1 MTTMATTAAARKTLA
16 VETHTQRARPAS
28 TEPASKVVSL
38 EALLRESPVDL
49 VDLVQDV
56 VAQLLTEG
64 RLEQVEVKYH
74 LPEEPVRVDLAR
86 TQLSQVLEQLVA
98 SASEA
103 MKTVA
108 PLHRVLRVIVEP
120 ADAFGDYGPR
130 VKVQDTGGSVVIE
143 DGMRLAIARAEEL
156 GASLTVKPR
165 VTGGNLFTV
174 DVPVEKVVALSSW

>member
-1 MTTMATTAAARKTLA
+1 MATMATTATARKTLT
-16 VETHTQRARPAS
+16 VETPAQRARPAS
-28 TEPASKVVSL
+28 TEPASNVVSI

-64 RLEQVEVKYH
+64 RMEQVEVKYH

-130 VKVQDTGGSVVIE
+130 VKVQDTGGSVQIE
-143 DGMRLAIARAEEL
+143 DGIRLAITRAEAL
-156 GASLTVKPR
+156 GTALTVKPR
-165 VTGGNLFTV
+165 PTGGNLFTL
-174 DVPVEKVVALSSW
+174 DVPVEKVVNASW

>member
-1 MTTMATTAAARKTLA
+1 MATTAAARRTLS
-16 VETHTQRARPAS
+16 VETPAQRTRPAAA
-28 TEPASKVVSL
+28 EPASNVVSI

-64 RLEQVEVKYH
+64 RLEQVEVKFH
-74 LPEEPVRVDLAR
+74 LPEEPVRVNLAR

-98 SASEA
+98 SACEA

-108 PLHRVLRVIVEP
+108 PLHRVLRVIVEE

-143 DGMRLAIARAEEL
+143 DGIQLAISRAEEL
-156 GASLTVKPR
+156 GTALTVKPR
-165 VTGGNLFTV
+165 PTGGNLFTL
-174 DVPVEKVVALSSW
+174 DVPAEKVVTSSW

>member
-28 TEPASKVVSL
+28 TEPASRVVSL

-64 RLEQVEVKYH
+64 RLEQVEVKFH
-74 LPEEPVRVDLAR
+74 LPEEPVRVDLPR
-86 TQLSQVLEQLVA
+86 TQLSQVLEQLVS
-98 SASEA
+98 SACEA

-120 ADAFGDYGPR
+120 TDAFGDYGPR
-130 VKVQDTGGSVVIE
+130 VKVQDTGGSLQIE
-143 DGMRLAIARAEEL
+143 DGIRLAITRAEQL
-156 GASLTVKPR
+156 GTALTVKPR
-165 VTGGNLFTV
+165 PTGGNLFTL
-174 DVPVEKVVALSSW
+174 DVPVKKVVDASW

>member
-1 MTTMATTAAARKTLA
+1 MATTATARKTLS
-16 VETHTQRARPAS
+16 VENPAPRSRPAS
-28 TEPASKVVSL
+28 SEPASHVVSL
-38 EALLRESPVDL
+38 DALLCESPVDL

-64 RLEQVEVKYH
+64 RLEQVEVMYH
-74 LPEEPVRVDLAR
+74 LPEEPVRVELPR
-86 TQLSQVLEQLVA
+86 TPLSQVLEQLVV

-108 PLHRVLRVIVEP
+108 PRHRVLRVIVEP

-143 DGMRLAIARAEEL
+143 DGMRLAIDRAESL
-156 GASLTVKPR
+156 GAALTVKPR

-174 DVPVEKVVALSSW
+174 DVPAAKVVTSSW

>member
-1 MTTMATTAAARKTLA
+1 MATTAAARKTLS
-16 VETHTQRARPAS
+16 VETPAQRARSANA
-28 TEPASKVVSL
+28 EPVSHVVSL

-56 VAQLLTEG
+56 VAQLLTDG

-86 TQLSQVLEQLVA
+86 TQLSQVLEQLVV

-143 DGMRLAIARAEEL
+143 DGLQLAIARAEEL
-156 GASLTVKPR
+156 GTALTVKPR
-165 VTGGNLFTV
+165 PTGGNLFTLN
-174 DVPVEKVVALSSW
+174 VPAQKVVTSSW

>member
-1 MTTMATTAAARKTLA
+1 MATTAAARKTLS
-16 VETHTQRARPAS
+16 VENQTPRVRGAS
-28 TEPASKVVSL
+28 AEPMGQVVSL

-74 LPEEPVRVDLAR
+74 LPEESVLVDLPR
-86 TQLSQVLEQLVA
+86 TELSQVLEQLVA
-98 SASEA
+98 SACEA

-143 DGMRLAIARAEEL
+143 DGLQLAIARAEEL
-156 GASLTVKPR
+156 GTSLTVKTRP
-165 VTGGNLFTV
+165 TGGNLFTV
-174 DVPVEKVVALSSW
+174 DVPVAKVVPSASW